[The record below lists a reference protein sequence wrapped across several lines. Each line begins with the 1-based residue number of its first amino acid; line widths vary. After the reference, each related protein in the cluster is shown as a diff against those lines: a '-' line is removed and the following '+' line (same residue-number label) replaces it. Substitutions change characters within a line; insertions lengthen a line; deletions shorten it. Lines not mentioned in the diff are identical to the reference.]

1 MSNHLLLYHNL
12 KNQFLQWMPKER
24 ITRVRNFA
32 LLITALYASKSVHL
46 SKIANK
52 LPVQGKV
59 PSLTNRLWRLLDNE
73 RIKVQDWYSP
83 LLEKMTTA
91 LGSSMRVFL
100 LVDTTKVGFNHRV
113 LTIGAAFKKRALPL
127 AWKVEKG
134 SKGHT
139 SHEVQ
144 IALFQY
150 VARFLTQITDIWVLG
165 DSEFQSIPLLKWFG
179 KQGWNFVIRLK
190 GSVKIKRKGNDWI
203 KISSLPLSE
212 GETYYAGW
220 VRVTEKHD
228 AGWYWLILHWEKGE
242 NEPWYLLS
250 NKEGKRRL
258 IKYYR
263 RRMWIEA
270 LFGDV
275 KGHGFDLEA
284 THLKNAA
291 RINRLVLAVFIIFV
305 WLISLGCWVVK
316 RGYRHYVD
324 VKSRRDKSYFR
335 IGLDW
340 IERCFRIDEPVPLRF
355 SLYF

>member
-91 LGSSMRVFL
+91 FGSTMRVFL

-242 NEPWYLLS
+242 IEPWYLLS

>member
-1 MSNHLLLYHNL
+1 MSNHLPLYHKL
-12 KNQFLQWMPKER
+12 KKQFLQWMPEER

-32 LLITALYASKSVHL
+32 LFATALYASKAIHL

-52 LPVQGKV
+52 LPVLGKI
-59 PSLTNRLWRLLDNE
+59 PSLTNRLWRLLDNKH
-73 RIKVQDWYSP
+73 IKVQDWYSP
-83 LLEKMTTA
+83 LLEKIA
-91 LGSSMRVFL
+91 ANFKNAARVFL
-100 LVDTTKVGFNHRV
+100 LVDTTKVGFNHRA

-134 SKGHT
+134 PKGHT
-139 SHEVQ
+139 SHETQ
-144 IALFQY
+144 IALFQH
-150 VARFLTQITDIWVLG
+150 VSRFLTRITEIWVLG

-179 KQGWNFVIRLK
+179 KQGWNFIVRLK
-190 GSVKIKRKGNDWI
+190 GSVKIKRKGKDWV
-203 KISSLPLSE
+203 KISSLSLSE

-220 VRVTEKHD
+220 VRVTEKHN

-242 NEPWYLLS
+242 DEPWYLLS
-250 NKEGKRRL
+250 NQEGRKRL

-263 RRMWIEA
+263 RRMWIEE

-284 THLKNAA
+284 THLKNAE
-291 RINRLVLAVFIIFV
+291 RINRLILAVFIIFV
-305 WLISLGCWVVK
+305 WLISLGSWVVK

-340 IERCFRIDEPVPLRF
+340 IEMCFRLDKPVPLSF
-355 SLYF
+355 SFYF

>member
-12 KNQFLQWMPKER
+12 KKQFLQWMPKER

-179 KQGWNFVIRLK
+179 KQGWNFVIRMK

>member
-91 LGSSMRVFL
+91 LGSSKRVFL

-134 SKGHT
+134 PKGHT

-190 GSVKIKRKGNDWI
+190 GSVKIKRKGFDWI

>member
-1 MSNHLLLYHNL
+1 MSNHLRLYHKL
-12 KNQFLQWMPKER
+12 KNQFLQWVPKER
-24 ITRVRNFA
+24 ITRVRNLA
-32 LLITALYASKSVHL
+32 LLTTALYASKSVHL

-52 LPVQGKV
+52 LPVPGKV
-59 PSLTNRLWRLLDNE
+59 PSLTNRLWRLLDNKH
-73 RIKVQDWYSP
+73 IKVQDWYSP
-83 LLEKMTTA
+83 LLKKITTA
-91 LGSSMRVFL
+91 LGSTAQVFL
-100 LVDTTKVGFNHRV
+100 LVDTSKVGFNHRV

-134 SKGHT
+134 PKGHT
-139 SHEVQ
+139 SHDVQ

-150 VARFLTQITDIWVLG
+150 VARFLTEITDIWVLG

-179 KQGWNFVIRLK
+179 KQGWNFVVRLK
-190 GSVKIKRKGNDWI
+190 GSVKIKRKGNDWV
-203 KISSLPLSE
+203 KISSLPLHE

-220 VRVTEKHD
+220 VRVTEKHN

-242 NEPWYLLS
+242 DEPWYLLS
-250 NKEGKRRL
+250 NREGRKRL

-263 RRMWIEA
+263 RRMWVEE

-284 THLKNAA
+284 THLKNEE
-291 RINRLVLAVFIIFV
+291 RINRLILSVFIIFV
-305 WLISLGCWVVK
+305 WLISLGSWVVK

-340 IERCFRIDEPVPLRF
+340 IERCFRLDIPVPLRF

>member
-12 KNQFLQWMPKER
+12 KKQFLQWMPKER

-242 NEPWYLLS
+242 IEPWYLLS